1 MTDRKLQKK
10 EDLSPGNG
18 GGTPRAPSGSIL
30 ILESKAVEFE
40 RATRIQKTK
49 RSDNHMQESREAP
62 PWKQISLFLITLGVL
77 ILCAL
82 ILRPFFTAI
91 VGAIVLAV
99 VTQRPYE
106 WLAAKIKNRSLCSAV
121 ALVLI
126 VLAVIVPTFFLTEK
140 LGEQALGTINA
151 FRNGAH
157 QEKITSFI
165 ANRPALAS
173 LIEDFTASIDVNNA
187 VRSAAAYVGG
197 NLAGLFGHSFRI
209 ITQLVVMLFLLFFLL
224 RDRTFALASLRALL
238 PLHQDESTELLTRV
252 GDTILATALGRLTI
266 AAVQGL
272 LAALAFW
279 VLGVPG
285 VLLWAFTLTA
295 CAMIPGFG
303 SYLVWGPV
311 AIYLGLTGH
320 WGKAAL
326 LGIWGAVIVSTID
339 NILYPVLVGSHLRA
353 HTATI
358 LLSILGGIAA
368 FGPIGIVLG
377 PVLFTLAST
386 LLEIWHARTI
396 RQESSS

>member
-1 MTDRKLQKK
+1 MPDDRA
-10 EDLSPGNG
+10 
-18 GGTPRAPSGSIL
+18 GTA
-30 ILESKAVEFE
+30 
-40 RATRIQKTK
+40 
-49 RSDNHMQESREAP
+49 
-62 PWKQISLFLITLGVL
+62 WKQITLFLLSLGVL

-82 ILRPFFTAI
+82 LLRPFFSAI

-99 VTQRPYE
+99 VTQRPYD
-106 WLAAKIKNRSLCSAV
+106 WLAAKIKNRSLCAAF
-121 ALVLI
+121 ALILI
-126 VLAVIVPTFFLTEK
+126 VLAVIIPTFFLAQK
-140 LGEQALGTINA
+140 LGQQAHSTINA

-157 QEKITSFI
+157 QEKITSYI

-173 LIEDFTASIDVNNA
+173 RIEDFTASIDINNA
-187 VRSAAAYVGG
+187 TRSAAAYVGG
-197 NLAGLFGHSFRI
+197 NLAGFLGNSVRI

-224 RDRTFALASLRALL
+224 RDRALALTSLRALL
-238 PLHQDESTELLTRV
+238 PLHEDETTELLDRV
-252 GDTILATALGRLTI
+252 GNTILATALGRLTI
-266 AAVQGL
+266 AAVQGV
-272 LAALAFW
+272 LAGLAFW

-285 VLLWAFTLTA
+285 VILWAFTLTA
-295 CAMIPGFG
+295 FAMIPAFG
-303 SYLVWGPV
+303 SFLVWGPV

-326 LGIWGAVIVSTID
+326 LAIWGAVIVSTID

-386 LLEIWHARTI
+386 LLDIWHTRTENPYNASLTI
-396 RQESSS
+396 GESNRNK

>member
-1 MTDRKLQKK
+1 MQD
-10 EDLSPGNG
+10 DSA
-18 GGTPRAPSGSIL
+18 GT
-30 ILESKAVEFE
+30 
-40 RATRIQKTK
+40 
-49 RSDNHMQESREAP
+49 
-62 PWKQISLFLITLGVL
+62 PWKQITLFLITLGVL
-77 ILCAL
+77 LLCAL
-82 ILRPFFTAI
+82 LLRPFFSAI

-99 VTQRPYE
+99 ITQRPYD
-106 WLAAKIKNRSLCSAV
+106 WLASKVKNRSLCA
-121 ALVLI
+121 AIGLILI
-126 VLAVIVPTFFLTEK
+126 VLTVIIPTFFLAQD
-140 LGEQALGTINA
+140 LGVQALATIHA

-157 QEKITSFI
+157 QDKISGFI

-173 LIEDFTASIDVNNA
+173 RIEDFTSSIDLNNA
-187 VRSAAAYVGG
+187 ARSVAAYVGG
-197 NLAGLFGHSFRI
+197 NLAGFLGKSVRM

-224 RDRTFALASLRALL
+224 RDRALALTSLRALL
-238 PLHQDESTELLTRV
+238 PLHEDESTELLDRV

-266 AAVQGL
+266 AAVQGV
-272 LAALAFW
+272 LAGLAFW

-285 VLLWAFTLTA
+285 VVLWAFTLSA

-303 SYLVWGPV
+303 SFLVWGPV

-326 LGIWGAVIVSTID
+326 LGLWGAVIVSTID
-339 NILYPVLVGSHLRA
+339 NILYPILVGSHMRA

-386 LLEIWHARTI
+386 FLDIWHMRINYQHNPSLAIGEINRD
-396 RQESSS
+396 